1 MHTKSSVPVSSYH
14 LSNEISG
21 FYHEPTLYNSLTE
34 SKKSPQWHNQY
45 ETFPHET
52 HQWKKRWSLNCKL
65 LIKHHVCSSNQAGT
79 RPGWHRGPSSPDSY
93 TQVEATNVS
102 PRVFPMTGGENKLL
116 FLLLRREKVRFK
128 ENADAL
134 GRRRV
139 GCWFEPKQK
148 CQPSFCF
155 WRRADRGGRTRGNQP
170 SKQALMKVG
179 VTFPSKLNPPLTD
192 QHPTSAVLQQRL
204 VTVTMREIP
213 QPLNK
218 NRHCSGFT
226 VK

>member
-65 LIKHHVCSSNQAGT
+65 LIKHHVRSSNT
-79 RPGWHRGPSSPDSY
+79 GWN
-93 TQVEATNVS
+93 EA
-102 PRVFPMTGGENKLL
+102 RVAQRSILTGLLHTGGGDKPLYL
-116 FLLLRREKVRFK
+116 PLRREKVRFK

>member
-1 MHTKSSVPVSSYH
+1 M
-14 LSNEISG
+14 
-21 FYHEPTLYNSLTE
+21 
-34 SKKSPQWHNQY
+34 
-45 ETFPHET
+45 
-52 HQWKKRWSLNCKL
+52 R
-65 LIKHHVCSSNQAGT
+65 SSNT
-79 RPGWHRGPSSPDSY
+79 GWN
-93 TQVEATNVS
+93 EA
-102 PRVFPMTGGENKLL
+102 RVAQRSILTGLLHTGGGDKPLYL
-116 FLLLRREKVRFK
+116 PLRREKVRFK
-128 ENADAL
+128 ENADAH

>member
-45 ETFPHET
+45 ETFPPET

-65 LIKHHVCSSNQAGT
+65 LIKHHVHSLNT
-79 RPGWHRGPSSPDSY
+79 GWN
-93 TQVEATNVS
+93 EA
-102 PRVFPMTGGENKLL
+102 RVAQRSILTGLLHTGGGDKPLYL
-116 FLLLRREKVRFK
+116 PLRREKVRFK
-128 ENADAL
+128 ENADAH
-134 GRRRV
+134 GRGRV

>member
-65 LIKHHVCSSNQAGT
+65 LLKHHVRSSNT
-79 RPGWHRGPSSPDSY
+79 GWN
-93 TQVEATNVS
+93 EA
-102 PRVFPMTGGENKLL
+102 RVAQRSILTGLLHTGGGDKPLYL
-116 FLLLRREKVRFK
+116 PLRREKVRFK

-134 GRRRV
+134 GRGRV

-192 QHPTSAVLQQRL
+192 QHPTSAVLQQKL

>member
-1 MHTKSSVPVSSYH
+1 MKSKLQAVDKASRAFVESGWNEARVAQRSILTG
-14 LSNEISG
+14 LS
-21 FYHEPTLYNSLTE
+21 H
-34 SKKSPQWHNQY
+34 
-45 ETFPHET
+45 
-52 HQWKKRWSLNCKL
+52 
-65 LIKHHVCSSNQAGT
+65 
-79 RPGWHRGPSSPDSY
+79 
-93 TQVEATNVS
+93 
-102 PRVFPMTGGENKLL
+102 TGGGDKPLYL
-116 FLLLRREKVRFK
+116 PLRREKVRFK

>member
-65 LIKHHVCSSNQAGT
+65 LIKHHVHSLNT
-79 RPGWHRGPSSPDSY
+79 GWN
-93 TQVEATNVS
+93 EA
-102 PRVFPMTGGENKLL
+102 RVAQRSILTGLLHTGGGDKPLYL
-116 FLLLRREKVRFK
+116 PLRREKVRFK
-128 ENADAL
+128 ENADAH

-179 VTFPSKLNPPLTD
+179 VTFSSKLNPPLTD

>member
-1 MHTKSSVPVSSYH
+1 MKPSVCRQVMGAHQEQRTCQFISPVKLNIRFLPWACSLQLFNWKQEVTTVTQPVWNLPSWDASVEKKVKS
-14 LSNEISG
+14 
-21 FYHEPTLYNSLTE
+21 
-34 SKKSPQWHNQY
+34 
-45 ETFPHET
+45 
-52 HQWKKRWSLNCKL
+52 KL
-65 LIKHHVCSSNQAGT
+65 QAVDKA
-79 RPGWHRGPSSPDSY
+79 S
-93 TQVEATNVS
+93 
-102 PRVFPMTGGENKLL
+102 RVFVESGWNEARVAQRSILTGLLHTGGGDKPLYL
-116 FLLLRREKVRFK
+116 PLRREKVRFK
-128 ENADAL
+128 ENADAH
-134 GRRRV
+134 GRGRV

>member
-65 LIKHHVCSSNQAGT
+65 LLKHHVRSSNT
-79 RPGWHRGPSSPDSY
+79 GWN
-93 TQVEATNVS
+93 EA
-102 PRVFPMTGGENKLL
+102 RVAQRSILTGLLHTGGGDKPLYL
-116 FLLLRREKVRFK
+116 PLRREKVRFK

>member
-65 LIKHHVCSSNQAGT
+65 LLKHHVRSSNT
-79 RPGWHRGPSSPDSY
+79 GWN
-93 TQVEATNVS
+93 EA
-102 PRVFPMTGGENKLL
+102 RVAQRSILTGLLHTGGGDKPLYL
-116 FLLLRREKVRFK
+116 PLRREKVRFK
-128 ENADAL
+128 ENADAH

>member
-1 MHTKSSVPVSSYH
+1 M
-14 LSNEISG
+14 
-21 FYHEPTLYNSLTE
+21 
-34 SKKSPQWHNQY
+34 
-45 ETFPHET
+45 
-52 HQWKKRWSLNCKL
+52 R
-65 LIKHHVCSSNQAGT
+65 SSNT
-79 RPGWHRGPSSPDSY
+79 GWN
-93 TQVEATNVS
+93 EA
-102 PRVFPMTGGENKLL
+102 RVAQRSILTGLLHTGGGDKPLYL
-116 FLLLRREKVRFK
+116 PLRREKVRFK
-128 ENADAL
+128 ENADAH
-134 GRRRV
+134 GRGRV

>member
-14 LSNEISG
+14 LSDEISG

-65 LIKHHVCSSNQAGT
+65 LLKHHVRSSNT
-79 RPGWHRGPSSPDSY
+79 GWN
-93 TQVEATNVS
+93 EA
-102 PRVFPMTGGENKLL
+102 RVAQRSILTGLLHTGGGDKPLYL
-116 FLLLRREKVRFK
+116 PLRREKVRFK